1 MPSKKLIY
9 LVYSCDEWASRDSMR
24 LEMATTSVRRLK
36 AFIAKKIKDGDYDYN
51 YDSNDHTKQ
60 AEEFKRDFDCETR
73 DWINSKLTY
82 GFYDYTHD
90 GEEI

>member
-9 LVYSCDEWASRDSMR
+9 LVYSCDEWTSRDSMR

-36 AFIAKKIKDGDYDYN
+36 AFIAKKIKDGDYN

-60 AEEFKRDFDCETR
+60 VAEFKRDFVHKGR
-73 DWINSKLTY
+73 DYINSKLTY
-82 GFYDYTHD
+82 GFYDCTHD